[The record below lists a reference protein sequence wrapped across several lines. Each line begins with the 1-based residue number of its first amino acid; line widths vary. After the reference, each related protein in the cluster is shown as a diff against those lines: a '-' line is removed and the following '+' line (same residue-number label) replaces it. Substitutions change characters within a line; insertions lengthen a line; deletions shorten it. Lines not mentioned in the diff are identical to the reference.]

1 MSWRCAMSASARAR
15 DLVAQLGRSRA
26 AAIAV
31 GALDRLVG
39 DRADVVAVLTYHR
52 IDEVDSRPWLEPS
65 LRSATPEAF
74 EEQVAAIAR
83 EYQPIGI
90 RDLLESHRRRR
101 RLPARSILFTFDDG
115 YADIAEHAWPV
126 LRSAGI
132 PATLFVPT
140 AYPGQG
146 AGFWWDRLR
155 ASLAALAPGPVE
167 TPFGVLALHHQA
179 AVSETAARLRTEIK
193 GLPHEEAMRIVD
205 VLWERA
211 GRPTAPPGVATWSQ
225 LRAMADEGLTLAPHS
240 HDHPLLTRVPYDVAV
255 EEVRRSREVLAR
267 EVPTA
272 VTEVFAYP
280 SGAWNAEAARAALE
294 AGIELAF
301 TTERGV
307 NRMGRS
313 PALALRRINV
323 GSRAGPSL
331 VRAQITVARLLAG
344 RSSSSRSGQDT
355 PGGVL

>member
-1 MSWRCAMSASARAR
+1 MSASVRAR
-15 DLVAQLGRSRA
+15 DLVAQLGRTRA

-83 EYQPIGI
+83 EYEPIGI

-101 RLPARSILFTFDDG
+101 RLPPRSILFTFDDG
-115 YADIAEHAWPV
+115 YADMAEHAWPV
-126 LRSAGI
+126 LRSARI

-140 AYPGQG
+140 AYPGQES
-146 AGFWWDRLR
+146 GFWWDRVR
-155 ASLAALAPGPVE
+155 ASLAALAPAPVE
-167 TPFGVLALHHQA
+167 TPFGTLPLHHQA
-179 AVSETAARLRTEIK
+179 AVNDTAARLRTGLK
-193 GLPHEEAMRIVD
+193 GLAHEEAMLIVD
-205 VLWERA
+205 RLWERA
-211 GRPTAPPGVATWSQ
+211 GRPTAQPGVATWSQ
-225 LRAMADEGLTLAPHS
+225 LRAMAEEGLVLAPHS
-240 HDHPLLTRVPYDVAV
+240 HDHPLLTRVSYDVAV

-267 EVPTA
+267 EVPSA

-280 SGAWNAEAARAALE
+280 SGAWNADAARAAVD

-307 NRMGRS
+307 NRLGRS

-344 RSSSSRSGQDT
+344 RPSRSLGGEPAT
-355 PGGVL
+355 PGGLL